1 MWEFY
6 GEGIQRNWGVR
17 GRYKEE
23 RRIFESIVQ
32 EMIIKNLSYFK
43 LVFSYHQVPL
53 ATTQL
58 EMRQYGSKI

>member
-23 RRIFESIVQ
+23 RIFESIVQ
-32 EMIIKNLSYFK
+32 EMTIKNLSYFEIS
-43 LVFSYHQVPL
+43 F
-53 ATTQL
+53 QL
-58 EMRQYGSKI
+58 PSGSSGNNTA